1 MAKNIFVG
9 NLTEEVTE
17 ADLRDNFKQ
26 FGEVVSA
33 AVIKDKFTGQSK
45 GFGFVE
51 MASEKA
57 GQEAIEKFNGGE
69 LGGKKITVSEA
80 RPRPER
86 GGAGRSAGFG
96 KRNRY

>member
-1 MAKNIFVG
+1 MSKNIFIG

-26 FGEVVSA
+26 FGDVVSA

-57 GQEAIEKFNGGE
+57 AQEAILKFNGGE

-86 GGAGRSAGFG
+86 GGTSRPSSG
-96 KRNRY
+96 KRGRY

>member
-1 MAKNIFVG
+1 MSKNIFIG
-9 NLTEEVTE
+9 NLTDEVTE
-17 ADLRDNFKQ
+17 ADLKENFKQ
-26 FGEVVSA
+26 FWDVVSA
-33 AVIKDKFTGQSK
+33 AVIKDKYTGQSK

-57 GQEAIEKFNGGE
+57 AQEAIQKLNGGE

-86 GGAGRSAGFG
+86 GGSGSAGYG
-96 KRNRY
+96 KRGRY

>member
-1 MAKNIFVG
+1 MSKNIFIG
-9 NLTEEVTE
+9 NLTDEVTE

-26 FGEVVSA
+26 FGDVVSA

-57 GQEAIEKFNGGE
+57 AQEAILKFNGGE

-86 GGAGRSAGFG
+86 GGTSRAGSG
-96 KRNRY
+96 KRGRY